1 MNKSV
6 YLFFSASV
14 FILLGLVFL
23 LTEFL
28 PQLTQGS
35 RIAIGVLLILWGSFR
50 GYNGW
55 KAFSGNKKK
64 QP

>member
-14 FILLGLVFL
+14 FILLGLLLL

-28 PQLTQGS
+28 PQLTQGT
-35 RIAIGVLLILWGSFR
+35 RITIGILLVLWGSFR

-55 KAFSGNKKK
+55 KAFSHNKKG
-64 QP
+64 